1 MVREGSD
8 LWRTGTRSRCVM
20 AQTVVEGHLD
30 EATKGRFSDYTKD
43 FVMGLI
49 IDQGVSLTCSLSFS
63 AA

>member
-1 MVREGSD
+1 
-8 LWRTGTRSRCVM
+8 M

-43 FVMGLI
+43 FVLGLI